1 MGSSAPP
8 PAHSTPP
15 VIALV
20 QRVSS
25 AAVRVDG
32 ETVGEVGRGLLVLLG
47 VVAGDTGTEGDWLAD
62 KVARLRIFPDDDGR
76 MNRSLVDV
84 GGGALVVS
92 QFTLAGDARKGT
104 RPSYTRAAP
113 PDAAEP
119 LYESF
124 CDALGGEIGRP
135 VARGVFGAKMEV
147 ALVNDGPVTL
157 WVERP
162 PPEL

>member
-1 MGSSAPP
+1 M
-8 PAHSTPP
+8 
-15 VIALV
+15 IALV

-25 AAVRVDG
+25 ASVRVDG
-32 ETVGEVGRGLLVLLG
+32 RTVGEVERGLLVLLG
-47 VVAGDTGTEGDWLAD
+47 VVVGDTQTEGDWLAD
-62 KVARLRIFPDDDGR
+62 KVARLRVFPDDDGR
-76 MNRSLVDV
+76 MNRSLQDV

-113 PDAAEP
+113 PGTAEP
-119 LYESF
+119 LYEAF
-124 CDALGGEIGRP
+124 CEALAAHIGRP
-135 VARGVFGAKMEV
+135 VGRGAFGAKMDV

-162 PPEL
+162 PPGT